1 MGNSGAKPRASDD
14 GGYARAAPPCLMHPM
29 GNSEAPAS
37 SSSDGSADAAPPC
50 STNLTSSE
58 TGEMKSEY
66 PRRPGVADCSYYVKF
81 GTCRYG
87 MKCWFNHP
95 PCSSQQASNSS
106 HHNKQQ
112 YFSEKACNYNCHEG
126 KFKVEQVKTN
136 FLGLP
141 LRPGARLCSH
151 YMQQGTCKFGTNC
164 KFHHPDPESEQ
175 ANLNASRHVVEES
188 TQLNFSS
195 EPIKRAQ
202 NERSVSL
209 VTSSTSGTLE
219 TIPTRGDSTCTEHS
233 AYKIVGAS
241 KDILELKRDID
252 VELGHNHSNVQAQ
265 PCNRYDGADRRDWLS
280 RSAQIPVVA
289 SEEKSWDNI
298 YESQELCSPS
308 GKQET
313 FNKHGQ
319 LISQLDSNAQVCV
332 PWSIQ
337 RGNLSDRD
345 GVRMAVKGILDNL
358 TPEKFDLIKDQLIEA
373 GITRED
379 ILEDVITVM
388 FEKAVSEPTFCPMY
402 AQLCSYVNM
411 KLPSSPP
418 EEPDGKEIAFTSVL
432 LNNCHEVFEGAGN
445 LCAEIDRLTGLDQ
458 EMETRNKEIML
469 MKHRTLGNI
478 CLMGELLK
486 QKNVIDKI
494 VHHTVQMDENKQG
507 KPGWDT
513 FATKVF
519 CDICTVEVLVGN
531 RPNDHLNAIGYNNLY
546 TKFNEKTKKG
556 YNHEQFKRKWELLKK
571 DYQTWK
577 ALLQSE
583 DDLGQDPKMNTIST
597 SPEWWAKKMEAMP
610 DCSKFRSA
618 PLENVDLLNIM
629 SEDMLDSSSTTPEA
643 NLAVKTTIKSEHG
656 AGDGNDIGLIDK
668 DVNEQFKEAM
678 LQKSSNKEPN
688 STKPKTNSVHAELN
702 HLVDRVENV
711 NPRNSAT
718 SIRVDQV
725 ESNISSIMELVV
737 DAGVQEGSDEHFI
750 ATQLFISPEYREMFL
765 TLKTPRG
772 RLGWLKKMCH
782 VKE

>member
-37 SSSDGSADAAPPC
+37 SSSSADAAPPC
-50 STNLTSSE
+50 SANLTSSE
-58 TGEMKSEY
+58 TGEMKPEY
-66 PRRPGVADCSYYVKF
+66 PQRPGVADCSYYKS

-87 MKCWFNHP
+87 MKCWYNHP
-95 PCSSQQASNSS
+95 PYSSQQASNSS

-112 YFSEKACNYNCHEG
+112 YFSEKACNYNRHEG
-126 KFKVEQVKTN
+126 KFKVKQVKTN

-141 LRPGARLCSH
+141 LRPGAGLCSD

-164 KFHHPDPESEQ
+164 KFHHPDPKSEH

-252 VELGHNHSNVQAQ
+252 VELGHNDSNVQAQ

-280 RSAQIPVVA
+280 RGKK
-289 SEEKSWDNI
+289 EK
-298 YESQELCSPS
+298 
-308 GKQET
+308 

-319 LISQLDSNAQVCV
+319 LISQLDSNAQVYV

-345 GVRMAVKGILDNL
+345 GVLMAVKGILDNL
-358 TPEKFDLIKDQLIEA
+358 MPEKFDLVKDQLIEA

-418 EEPDGKEIAFTSVL
+418 EEPDVKEIAFTSVL

-458 EMETRNKEIML
+458 ETETRNKEIML

-478 CLMGELLK
+478 RLIGELLK
-486 QKNVIDKI
+486 QKIIKDKI

-507 KPGWDT
+507 KPDWDT
-513 FATKVF
+513 FGTKVF
-519 CDICTVEVLVGN
+519 CDICTVEVLAGN

-556 YNHEQFKRKWELLKK
+556 YNHKQFKSKWESLKK

-577 ALLQSE
+577 ALLESE

-629 SEDMLDSSSTTPEA
+629 FEDMLDSSSTTPEA
-643 NLAVKTTIKSEHG
+643 NLAVNTTIKSEHG

-668 DVNEQFKEAM
+668 DVNEQSKEAI

-711 NPRNSAT
+711 SPRNSAT
-718 SIRVDQV
+718 STRVDQV
-725 ESNISSIMELVV
+725 ESNISEIMELVA

-750 ATQLFISPEYREMFL
+750 ATQLFISPEYREMFR